1 MLQLFETFKFAACVC
16 LVPAGDGLV
25 RSSCDGSDGSG
36 SGSEPIAGCSPMQGL
51 PEDLIGSSKR
61 WREWMELERPE
72 DEPLPGDW
80 KRMQEFD
87 KLLLFRALRPDR
99 LTSAMGRFV
108 TNMLGAKYVAS
119 QPYDLERS
127 FQDSS
132 PGTPIF
138 VFLSPGVDVAGSV
151 EALGRKLGFTLD
163 NGKYASVS
171 LGQGQEPIAM
181 DRLSA
186 AHKNGGWVLL
196 QNIHLTIDWTTNQL
210 DKKVD
215 KLVEGAHADF
225 RLFLSAE
232 PPPALERGLPISLL
246 QNSIKLTNEPPEG
259 LKANLRRAWN
269 NYNEEIL
276 EGCAKQAEFRAIVFA
291 LCYFHAALLERKKF
305 GVGNLPGAR
314 SGIGWNMNYP
324 FNTGDLLCCGQT
336 ANNYLENNVKVPWED
351 LRYNFGEI
359 MYGGHIVE
367 DYDRRLAMCYLRK
380 YVNELLLEN
389 MDFFPGFGMPPNTAN
404 HRQVCAGLERAAV
417 GVCRRDL
424 FLCVRGICF
433 FRD

>member
-1 MLQLFETFKFAACVC
+1 VVCTTQPASRRQLLITPPRPPIHTYFLSTP
-16 LVPAGDGLV
+16 VPL
-25 RSSCDGSDGSG
+25 R
-36 SGSEPIAGCSPMQGL
+36 
-51 PEDLIGSSKR
+51 
-61 WREWMELERPE
+61 
-72 DEPLPGDW
+72 
-80 KRMQEFD
+80 
-87 KLLLFRALRPDR
+87 RALRPDR

-108 TNMLGAKYVAS
+108 TNMLGAKYVTS

-127 FQDSS
+127 FMDSS

-196 QNIHLTIDWTTNQL
+196 QNIHLTIEWTTYQL

-215 KLVEGAHADF
+215 KLVEGAHSDF

-232 PPPALERGLPISLL
+232 PPPSLERGLPISLL

-269 NYNEEIL
+269 NFNEEIL

-367 DYDRRLAMCYLRK
+367 DYDRRLANNYLRK
-380 YVNELLLEN
+380 YVNEGLLEN
-389 MDFFPGFGMPPNTAN
+389 MEFFPGFAMPPNTAN
-404 HRQVCAGLERAAV
+404 HRQVRVSFRSAV
-417 GVCRRDL
+417 RPPPPPLAKLRNPCSGCPARWSCRTVAHGRCSL
-424 FLCVRGICF
+424 GSATMPAKWTFLPPTETALVPLGKGGAS
-433 FRD
+433 

>member
-1 MLQLFETFKFAACVC
+1 
-16 LVPAGDGLV
+16 
-25 RSSCDGSDGSG
+25 
-36 SGSEPIAGCSPMQGL
+36 
-51 PEDLIGSSKR
+51 
-61 WREWMELERPE
+61 
-72 DEPLPGDW
+72 
-80 KRMQEFD
+80 
-87 KLLLFRALRPDR
+87 
-99 LTSAMGRFV
+99 MGRFV
-108 TNMLGAKYVAS
+108 TNMLGAKYVTS

-127 FQDSS
+127 FQDAS

-151 EALGRKLGFTLD
+151 EALGKKLGFTLD

-181 DRLSA
+181 DKLSA

-215 KLVEGAHADF
+215 KLVEGAHPDF

-269 NYNEEIL
+269 NFNEEIL

-380 YVNELLLEN
+380 YVNEGLLEN
-389 MDFFPGFGMPPNTAN
+389 MEFFPGFGMPPNTAN
-404 HRQVCAGLERAAV
+404 HRQVRAKGLR
-417 GVCRRDL
+417 CKL
-424 FLCVRGICF
+424 
-433 FRD
+433 